1 LDKIN
6 LNIQNEAQQYIQN
19 NKKYKDFEQWKYTNI
34 NNFKFSETPYEPK
47 IKEKTLRCK
56 DYEIIL
62 YNGMLNQIGEKIN
75 NNISIL
81 NIKDAISK
89 NLFKSKRLLNSIIS
103 FNSDISIAYNT
114 AYWNYGFLLNIQSDT
129 TIKHPITIKNYIDEG
144 SKSQIFN
151 FRNMIIIEQD
161 VNAKIL
167 YHEISSIAYCAN
179 STWES
184 FIYENSNIEF
194 VFYSENKQT
203 KQIMN
208 FFSNIYKNSSFKIH
222 AIDIEGKI
230 KKNNYFI
237 NLCEK
242 NSQCYFNGINILNN
256 NDHIDSFINIYHK
269 NKFTLSNLDFKII
282 TNDSSRSILFA
293 KAIIEKMS
301 SNSEAYQ
308 KNNNLMMSPKSIIN
322 ANPQLK
328 IYNDDVKCTHSSTTG
343 DLDDEMIY
351 YMATRGI
358 KPNHAKQLMLKGFLD
373 ETLNKI
379 EIDYFKL
386 YILNKIEQH
395 LNNVYTI

>member
-282 TNDSSRSILFA
+282 NFNFI
-293 KAIIEKMS
+293 
-301 SNSEAYQ
+301 
-308 KNNNLMMSPKSIIN
+308 
-322 ANPQLK
+322 
-328 IYNDDVKCTHSSTTG
+328 
-343 DLDDEMIY
+343 
-351 YMATRGI
+351 
-358 KPNHAKQLMLKGFLD
+358 
-373 ETLNKI
+373 
-379 EIDYFKL
+379 
-386 YILNKIEQH
+386 
-395 LNNVYTI
+395 